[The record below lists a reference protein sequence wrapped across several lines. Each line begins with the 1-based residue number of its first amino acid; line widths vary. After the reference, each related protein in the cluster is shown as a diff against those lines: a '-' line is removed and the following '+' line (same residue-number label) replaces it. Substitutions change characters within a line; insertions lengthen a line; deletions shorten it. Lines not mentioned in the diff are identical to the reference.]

1 MERFILFTVNGFA
14 FGAIYASVAL
24 ALVIIW
30 RSTRIL
36 NFAQGAQ
43 AVASAYVAWVVIDRT
58 GSFWLGFLAALVSG
72 VVLGALVQLTVFRRG
87 ESMPHINAVIV
98 GIGLLIVLEAL
109 LGMAFSI
116 TATRTIPAAFSSQKM
131 RVGDLP
137 LVSAQD
143 LFVIGSVLVVMAAI
157 GFLMTRTPIG
167 LQMRAAAF
175 APDTAR
181 LMGVRVP
188 RMLTL
193 GWALAGLAG
202 ALAAMLVI
210 PTSAEL
216 IPQAMQGV
224 FVLGFTAAVV
234 GGLESPVGAVVGG
247 LTVGLAL
254 SYTSGYLHADLLYPA
269 ALVLLVVVL
278 LVRPQGLFSSVQA
291 RRV

>member
-43 AVASAYVAWVVIDRT
+43 AVASAYVAWVVIDMT

-87 ESMPHINAVIV
+87 EAMPHINAVIV
-98 GIGLLIVLEAL
+98 GIGLLIVIEAV
-109 LGMAFSI
+109 LGMSFSI
-116 TATRTIPAAFSSQKM
+116 TETRTIPTAFSDQKM

-137 LVSAQD
+137 LASSQD
-143 LFVIGSVLVVMAAI
+143 LFVIGSVLVVMAGL

-167 LQMRAAAF
+167 LRMRAAAF

-202 ALAAMLVI
+202 ALAAMLVL

-216 IPQAMQGV
+216 IPHAMQGV

-247 LTVGLAL
+247 LTVGLVL
-254 SYTSGYLHADLLYPA
+254 SYTSGYIHADLLYPA